1 MRKQCGIFVHE
12 MIMQIPL
19 DTPSKKNSRVTDRR
33 SGRTFPNKRF
43 TEWHRAA
50 ALWLRSHYRCERMEG
65 PVEIRLTFIHPTLRR
80 KDADNGTSSIF
91 DLLVDVGIL
100 PDDCWTVVMEHSVR
114 NRYEKGVACCT
125 IEIERADSGGTR

>member
-1 MRKQCGIFVHE
+1 
-12 MIMQIPL
+12 MILQLPF
-19 DTPSKKNSRVTDRR
+19 DTPSKKNSRVTDTRTGR
-33 SGRTFPNKRF
+33 SFPSVRF
-43 TEWHRAA
+43 REWHCKAV
-50 ALWLRSHYRCERMEG
+50 LWLRSHYKCERMEG
-65 PVEIRLTFIHPTLRR
+65 PVAVKLSFVHPTKRR

-100 PDDCWTVVMEHSVR
+100 PDDCWTIIEEHSVK

>member
-1 MRKQCGIFVHE
+1 MRGFVIF
-12 MIMQIPL
+12 QLPF

-33 SGRTFPNKRF
+33 TGRTFPNKKF
-43 TEWHRAA
+43 TDWHKAA
-50 ALWLRSHYRCERMEG
+50 VMWMKAHYRCERVEG
-65 PVEIRLTFIHPTLRR
+65 PVNITLSFVHPTKRR

-100 PDDCWTVVMEHSVR
+100 ADDCWTVVMNHSVS

-125 IEIERADSGGTR
+125 IEIEKADSGGTR